1 MPYKLIEGEKI
12 KDWRGYAESSIIYV
26 AIVDEGFC
34 DDMIC
39 LEQTLHAKSIK
50 IPSIL
55 VIKEGI
61 NQTIPDLFDGLNLI
75 MTLYYNDSNKEEVMK
90 KLGEKL
96 RETKIKLDKE
106 FGRENET

>member
-12 KDWRGYAESSIIYV
+12 KDWKGFVDSSAIYV

-34 DDMIC
+34 DNMIC
-39 LEQTLHAKSIK
+39 LEQTLYAKSIN

-75 MTLYYNDSNKEEVMK
+75 ETLYYNDSNRKEIMK
-90 KLGEKL
+90 KLGKKL
-96 RETKIKLDKE
+96 KEIKIKLDKE